1 MIHQPDLKALE
12 RSSTAQFRTLS
23 KFGVSGDEEF
33 TIKSPD
39 EEVVGM
45 HGRRKLQRGMT
56 TRGKKV
62 QSGWA
67 TRTWMDQQRQFLQ
80 AYEYLCHIGEAKEW
94 IEDIIDKPIPPIV
107 QLEEA
112 LRDGVTL
119 AEIVQ
124 ALNPDKPV
132 RIFRHARLQFRH
144 SDNIALFFRLLHDVE
159 LPELFRFELVDL
171 YEKKNIPKVIYCIH
185 ALSWLLYRKG
195 IVNFRIG
202 NLVGQLQFEDHELE
216 EMQKGLDKSGVS
228 MPNFSGMS
236 ANFGEPEPE
245 PEPVETEEE
254 RIQRELAE
262 NEGTVVDLQAQIR
275 GAMERIRLGDIM
287 QSLWDNEDFLVD
299 LQSRIRG
306 DFSRQISEYKMD
318 MRRFSVNL
326 QSASRGFIVRSRQR
340 SNEQFWQHKQNEVVT
355 LQSLV
360 RARKARAEVQHIKTK
375 TQRHENGI
383 RNFQAAIRGALKRR
397 DVGDQYEATQEA
409 SAGVKGLQAAIR
421 GALMRKRI
429 DDQFADAQEAE
440 VGIQAFQSAIR
451 GALLRKK
458 VDDEWTATQEAGN
471 QIEILQALTRGM
483 MIRQAQRA
491 EQNNLRQ
498 HEGLFTMLQGV
509 IRGATARAQTSQLV
523 DDLSSKQAHW
533 TGLQAAARGGA
544 VRSSLKELRENLT
557 ACSAGIIELQ
567 SAARGA
573 EARAKVADTLTA
585 LAEQEENVLE
595 LQSAIRG
602 NLLRKKYQADLK
614 ALRAATTSITDFQ
627 SAVRGFA
634 IRRDTYDILCALGE
648 TEEQIVEV
656 QSFARAMLSRA
667 KIGNLLMALEPEEE
681 AICELQSLA
690 RGKLVRSRFAE
701 KKRFYKQNMEKVI
714 KIQSFVRG
722 RQQGEAYKSLTS
734 GKNPP
739 VSTVKNFVHL
749 LNDSD
754 IDFDEEIEFERL
766 RKTVVQHIRQNEM
779 AEQYIDQLDIKIALL
794 VKNKI
799 TLDEVVKHQRHFG
812 GHVGSL
818 LNNKELAS
826 KDPFDLR
833 ALNKNSRKKLEHYQE
848 LFFILQTQPQYLA
861 RLFKKIREQGIAEKD
876 SKRVELLI
884 MGVFGFAQKRRE
896 EYYLLKLIARS
907 IKEEIGICGSIQDYL
922 RGNYFWSKVLGNYVR
937 TPRDRKFLRDLLG
950 PLIKENIMEN
960 EALDL
965 ESDPLQIYR
974 SAINNEELRTGQRS
988 RRIPDVPREEAI
1000 RDPET
1005 REMFIRHLQDL
1016 RDIADQ
1022 FFACMEDLLHKM
1034 PYGMRFVAQQQFECL
1049 CAKFPHEEQQ
1059 YILQIVGHWL
1069 WKTYIQPALV
1079 QPETWGVIDRGLS
1092 PLQKR
1097 NLGEVSK
1104 VVGQVAV
1111 GRHFGGDNVYLQP
1124 LNSYITEAI
1133 ARLEEIWTNLITIRP
1148 AETQFDIDEF
1158 NDLYNTQK
1166 PTLYIKLSD
1175 IFAIHQLVA
1184 SDLPSICIAQD
1195 DIPLRELLRELGSAK
1210 GNEHELS
1217 SVNATEISLT
1227 LNPKFHEVEELDA
1240 PIKALYMETKR
1251 LVLYLIRIQTGADL
1265 LSIMVK
1271 PITEEDEDRWA
1282 ALIHEELGP
1291 QNARKRSAYTDT
1303 ASPLID
1309 IASLTYSELKRTA
1322 LENILTLERAGR
1334 TSRHNKYQ
1342 DLLNEIAIDIR
1353 TKHRRRI
1360 QRTREMDNVKA
1371 TLAALDSKSEWL
1383 DSQLKS
1389 YNNYIEQAMVTL
1401 QSKKGKKRFLLPFTK
1416 QYNHERELQ
1425 RRGQVPKFGSFK
1437 YSARALGEKGV
1448 LVEWRG
1454 YTDRDRGWEKTNITL
1469 SSDEVGIFHIEGSV
1483 GSMMIPGASAIVP
1496 LDDLLQAQFENKQFI
1511 NLFGVEDGAS
1521 QGTLKLNVNLLLH
1534 LVFKKFY
1541 RDGGS

>member
-1 MIHQPDLKALE
+1 
-12 RSSTAQFRTLS
+12 
-23 KFGVSGDEEF
+23 
-33 TIKSPD
+33 
-39 EEVVGM
+39 
-45 HGRRKLQRGMT
+45 
-56 TRGKKV
+56 
-62 QSGWA
+62 
-67 TRTWMDQQRQFLQ
+67 MDQQRQFLQ

-94 IEDIIDKPIPPIV
+94 IEDIIDKPIPAIV

-124 ALNPDKPV
+124 ALNHDKPV
-132 RIFRHARLQFRH
+132 RIFRHPKLQFRH

-195 IVNFRIG
+195 IVDFRIG

-245 PEPVETEEE
+245 PEPEPVETEEE

-262 NEGTVVDLQAQIR
+262 YEDIVVDLQAQIR
-275 GAMERIRLGDIM
+275 GAMERMRLGEFM
-287 QSLWDNEDFLVD
+287 QALWDNEDWIVD

-306 DFSRQISEYKMD
+306 DFSRQIAEYKMD
-318 MRRFSVNL
+318 MRRFAVNL
-326 QSASRGFIVRSRQR
+326 QSAGRGFIVRSKQR
-340 SNEQFWQHKQNEVVT
+340 SNEQYWHNKEKEVVT

-360 RARKARAEVQHIKTK
+360 RARKARAEVHHTKARVQH
-375 TQRHENGI
+375 HEPGI
-383 RNFQAAIRGALKRR
+383 RSFQAAIRGALKRR
-397 DVGDQYEATQEA
+397 DVGDQYEATKEA
-409 SAGVKGLQAAIR
+409 TSGVTELQAAIR
-421 GALMRKRI
+421 GALLRKFI
-429 DDQFADAQEAE
+429 EDQLADLQDAE
-440 VGIQAFQSAIR
+440 TGIQAFQSAM
-451 GALLRKK
+451 
-458 VDDEWTATQEAGN
+458 DDQWTATQEAGN
-471 QIEILQALTRGM
+471 QIELLQALTRGM
-483 MIRQAQRA
+483 LIRKSQRA
-491 EQNNLRQ
+491 EQDNLRQ
-498 HEGLFTMLQGV
+498 QEAVFTMLQGA
-509 IRGATARAQTSQLV
+509 IRGAAARSQTSQLV
-523 DDLSSKQAHW
+523 EDLSSKEEHW
-533 TGLQAAARGGA
+533 AELQAAARGNA
-544 VRSSLKELRENLT
+544 LRSSMDQLRERLASCT
-557 ACSAGIIELQ
+557 DEIVEIQ

-573 EARAKVADTLTA
+573 KARADVAETLNA
-585 LAEQEENVLE
+585 LAEEEEMILD

-602 NLLRKKYQADLK
+602 QLLRQKYQADLD
-614 ALRAATTSITDFQ
+614 ALEAATQSITEFQ

-634 IRRDTYDILCALGE
+634 ARNETYDTLCALAE
-648 TEEQIVEV
+648 NEEQVIEL
-656 QSFARAMLSRA
+656 QALTRAMLARA
-667 KIGNLLMALEPEEE
+667 KIGTLLMNLEPEEE

-690 RGKLVRSRFAE
+690 RGKLIRTRFVE
-701 KKRFYKQNMEKVI
+701 KQKFYRENMEKVI
-714 KIQSFVRG
+714 KVQSFVRG

-794 VKNKI
+794 VRNKI

-812 GHVGSL
+812 GHVGNL
-818 LNNKELAS
+818 LTNKELAS

-833 ALNKNSRKKLEHYQE
+833 ALNKNSRRKLEHYQE
-848 LFFILQTQPQYLA
+848 FFFILQTQPQYLA
-861 RLFKKIREQGIAEKD
+861 RLFKKLRDQGLAEKE

-884 MGVFGFAQKRRE
+884 MGLFGFAQKRRE

-907 IKEEIGICGSIQDYL
+907 IKEEVEICGSVQDYL
-922 RGNYFWSKVLGNYVR
+922 RGNFFWSKVLANYVR
-937 TPRDRKFLRDLLG
+937 TPRDRKYLRELLG

-974 SAINNEELRTGQRS
+974 SAINNEELRTGRRS
-988 RRIPDVPREEAI
+988 RRMLDVPREEAI

-1005 REMFIRHLQDL
+1005 RETFIRHLQDL

-1022 FFACMEDLLHKM
+1022 FFASMEELLHKM
-1034 PYGMRFVAQQQFECL
+1034 PYGMRYVAQQQHEAL
-1049 CAKFPHEEQQ
+1049 CKKFPHDEPQ
-1059 YILQIVGHWL
+1059 YILQIIGHWL
-1069 WKTYIQPALV
+1069 WKTYLQPALV

-1097 NLGEVSK
+1097 NLGEVAK
-1104 VVGQVAV
+1104 VVGQVAA
-1111 GRHFGGDNVYLQP
+1111 GRHFGGDNIYLQP

-1133 ARLEEIWTNLITIRP
+1133 SRLGEIWTTLITIRP
-1148 AETQFDIDEF
+1148 AESQFDIDEF
-1158 NDLYNTQK
+1158 NDLYSTQK

-1175 IFAIHQLVA
+1175 IFGIHQLVA
-1184 SDLPSICIAQD
+1184 SDLPSVCIAQD

-1217 SVNATEISLT
+1217 GVNATEISLT
-1227 LNPKFHEVEELDA
+1227 LNPKFHEVEDADA
-1240 PIKALYMETKR
+1240 PIRALYMETKR
-1251 LVLYLIRIQTGADL
+1251 CVLYIIRIQTGPDL

-1271 PITEEDEDRWA
+1271 PVTDEDEDRWA
-1282 ALIHEELGP
+1282 ALIQEEIIP
-1291 QNARKRSAYTDT
+1291 DDNRQRSAYTNT

-1309 IASLTYSELKRTA
+1309 IASLSYTELKRTA
-1322 LENILTLERAGR
+1322 LENIMTLEHTGR
-1334 TSRHNKYQ
+1334 IDRHNRYQ

-1360 QRTREMDNVKA
+1360 QRSREMENIRA
-1371 TLAALDSKSEWL
+1371 TLNALDSKSEWL

-1401 QSKKGKKRFLLPFTK
+1401 QSKKGKKKFLLPFTK

-1454 YTDRDRGWEKTNITL
+1454 YTDKDRGWEKTNITI
-1469 SSDEVGIFHIEGSV
+1469 SSDQVGIFLVEGSV
-1483 GSMMIPGASAIVP
+1483 GSMMIPGASAVIP

-1511 NLFGVEDGAS
+1511 HLFGGEEAGA
-1521 QGTLKLNVNLLLH
+1521 QGSLKLNVNLLLH